1 MRGPQSGQRLEFPTI
16 LMISH
21 CQLILKLSRWSERV
35 CSALVSAAPHRT
47 ASGQKTQVFCPPED
61 GKISIVP
68 PVSGAQPK
76 RNPFSGRSAIYFQD
90 VFRLEQDNKTSA
102 IHNRINVIRPRHL
115 YFPCFPKCT
124 HPVARG
130 KWTHFD
136 AHVTRRG
143 GSVKGTSKG
152 PLAKSIERYLA
163 HKRSLGKQ
171 LTKVGAMLQLLDGYL
186 HSRGVMNERQIAA
199 ADLEAFI
206 ASRSRPSPRSY
217 NGLVG
222 GIRGLMDWM
231 VVHEIL
237 PESPLQCEGRRLTP
251 PAKPFLFSP
260 V

>member
-90 VFRLEQDNKTSA
+90 VFRWEQDNKTSA

-136 AHVTRRG
+136 AHVTIRRPG
-143 GSVKGTSKG
+143 GRPRLTFRCR
-152 PLAKSIERYLA
+152 P
-163 HKRSLGKQ
+163 SLGPHLGLAARQDPCYKV
-171 LTKVGAMLQLLDGYL
+171 LTCGA
-186 HSRGVMNERQIAA
+186 N
-199 ADLEAFI
+199 
-206 ASRSRPSPRSY
+206 
-217 NGLVG
+217 
-222 GIRGLMDWM
+222 
-231 VVHEIL
+231 
-237 PESPLQCEGRRLTP
+237 
-251 PAKPFLFSP
+251 
-260 V
+260 